1 MFKVARSSANFRRR
15 GPSFPVTVRPTRADV
30 TVAQSIA
37 RNSAPA
43 PEQVARALT
52 WGADEKVLLILAAAG
67 WLASR
72 GCSEPLRRAGNH
84 ALLVTVA
91 ASLLPHGLK
100 HLFDQTRPDRLTVVG
115 HLHGVPF
122 SGKRLDAFPSGHA
135 LHMGALASA
144 AGSLPTWSRRAIRAI
159 AVGLSLTRVVV
170 LAHWASDVVAG
181 FLLGAVLE
189 RPSGFGPATR
199 VTLQRRT
206 IMPTLEDLK
215 GYAERAT
222 GLRRPGKQKAMEL
235 ARVRKPHTVRFKDDG
250 LVPNHPRWPLI
261 IYRRA
266 VAFDD
271 GQDPAAVIEDLF
283 EVNGWGDTWRN
294 GIYDYVHY
302 HSRIHEALGIAR
314 GKGRVRFGG
323 MKGRIFA
330 LKAGD
335 VVILPAGTGHQCLS
349 ADDEFL
355 VVGAY
360 PPTGNY
366 DECTTVE
373 DRPRALKTIP
383 KVPVPRKD
391 PVYGTGGPLSKLW
404 KGAKWRSM

>member
-1 MFKVARSSANFRRR
+1 
-15 GPSFPVTVRPTRADV
+15 
-30 TVAQSIA
+30 
-37 RNSAPA
+37 
-43 PEQVARALT
+43 
-52 WGADEKVLLILAAAG
+52 
-67 WLASR
+67 
-72 GCSEPLRRAGNH
+72 
-84 ALLVTVA
+84 
-91 ASLLPHGLK
+91 
-100 HLFDQTRPDRLTVVG
+100 
-115 HLHGVPF
+115 
-122 SGKRLDAFPSGHA
+122 
-135 LHMGALASA
+135 
-144 AGSLPTWSRRAIRAI
+144 
-159 AVGLSLTRVVV
+159 
-170 LAHWASDVVAG
+170 
-181 FLLGAVLE
+181 
-189 RPSGFGPATR
+189 
-199 VTLQRRT
+199 
-206 IMPTLEDLK
+206 
-215 GYAERAT
+215 
-222 GLRRPGKQKAMEL
+222 MEL

-271 GQDPAAVIEDLF
+271 DQDPAAVIEDLF
-283 EVNGWGDTWRN
+283 EANGWGDTWRN

-335 VVILPAGTGHQCLS
+335 VVILPAGTGHQSLS

-355 VVGAY
+355 VIGAY
-360 PPTGNY
+360 PPTGTY

-404 KGAKWRSM
+404 KGAK